1 MFKTCFFEN
10 IFYFLTVGGNPDY
23 LYQHQ
28 LYHTLNKTC
37 VRHETSKLVLD
48 MGQWTTQI
56 VPLAVKLW
64 WAVMSFCFC
73 SFLFLLESIPGTGI
87 SSDVWTLT
95 QTRPHPALTNHH
107 VCLLFVEIISLTVAS
122 GLDTSF
128 ETQGYI
134 SLLEQGNQREGIII
148 WFKFLKIFYHFNPLS
163 SIDIWNFWYISII
176 LKWLVT

>member
-37 VRHETSKLVLD
+37 VRHETSKLVLF

-73 SFLFLLESIPGTGI
+73 SFLFLLEGIPGTGI
-87 SSDVWTLT
+87 SSDVWTST
-95 QTRPHPALTNHH
+95 QTCPHPALTNHH
-107 VCLLFVEIISLTVAS
+107 VCLFFCGNHFSNSCIWTWYQFWNTGVYFFVGTRKSN
-122 GLDTSF
+122 GRD
-128 ETQGYI
+128 
-134 SLLEQGNQREGIII
+134 N
-148 WFKFLKIFYHFNPLS
+148 N
-163 SIDIWNFWYISII
+163 
-176 LKWLVT
+176 LVQNSKNVL